1 MPAAFSTFDEPHA
14 HLLRGFVE
22 YGWPDL
28 TLTGGQ
34 VPPGV
39 FGGFDLGTFVQSG
52 GRAGLRL
59 DVPALADGHLLP
71 DDGTYVFVAK
81 LTRNAQGAT
90 VVLVRCP
97 EANFL
102 QEFPVDP
109 ANPAWAAGWV
119 HQALL
124 DYVPAFVRWRR
135 QGGEVPWSTRAGMPD
150 ADGAPASPAL
160 LRFLGDLHHKR
171 RRLDSGPAEGWWLAG
186 APPARGPIGAVAS
199 APAGGAPLA
208 SAGLPVPGPAATPIA
223 MVGKGAG
230 DPTILSRAARDE
242 LARRSARAGGVGFDG
257 LDALNELSSPGYAL
271 LVLAGLGGV
280 QAVLWFVNGIS
291 VALKYKDQP
300 QALVFSVLLA
310 VLVAAGSAG
319 AGFGAWRYRQGRG
332 GPLPIFAM
340 LFAALLPGCCV
351 AGIPVAVWAFRVWR
365 RPGPTALRA
374 LR

>member
-1 MPAAFSTFDEPHA
+1 MSAAFSTFDEPHA

-34 VPPGV
+34 VPAGV
-39 FGGFDLGTFVQSG
+39 FGGFDLGAFVQSG
-52 GRAGLRL
+52 GREGLRL
-59 DVPALADGHLLP
+59 DVPALADGRVHP

-81 LTRNAQGAT
+81 LTRNAQGAP

-109 ANPAWAAGWV
+109 ANPSWAAGWI

-150 ADGAPASPAL
+150 ADGVPASPAL
-160 LRFLGDLHHKR
+160 LRFLGDLQHKR
-171 RRLDSGPAEGWWLAG
+171 RRLDSGPAEGWWLG
-186 APPARGPIGAVAS
+186 GSAPRTPIGAVAS
-199 APAGGAPLA
+199 TPTGGVPLA
-208 SAGLPVPGPAATPIA
+208 SAGLPIPAAAGNAIA
-223 MVGKGAG
+223 SVGKGGG
-230 DPTILSRAARDE
+230 DPTILSREARAE
-242 LARRSARAGGVGFDG
+242 LARRSARAGGVSFEG

-271 LVLAGLGGV
+271 LVMAGLGGA
-280 QAVLWFVNGIS
+280 QAVLWFVNGVS
-291 VALKYKDQP
+291 VAFKYRDQP

-310 VLVAAGSAG
+310 VVVAIGAAG
-319 AGFGAWRYRQGRG
+319 AGLGAWRYRQGRG
-332 GPLPIFAM
+332 GPLPVFAM
-340 LFAALLPGCCV
+340 IYAALLPGCCL
-351 AGIPVAVWAFRVWR
+351 AGIPVAVWALRVWR
-365 RPGPTALRA
+365 RPGPAALRA
-374 LR
+374 SA